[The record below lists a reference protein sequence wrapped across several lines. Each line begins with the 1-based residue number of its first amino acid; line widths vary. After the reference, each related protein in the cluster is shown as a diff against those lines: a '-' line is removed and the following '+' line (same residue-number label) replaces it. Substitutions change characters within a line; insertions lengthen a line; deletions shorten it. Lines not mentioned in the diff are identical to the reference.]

1 MRFTSL
7 QISLF
12 FGSGDVCFTVQYIY
26 LYPLHNKPFFSVFVS
41 DILKSMVQNS
51 WLKYNIKHYKKKNS
65 YLTNITVLAEQGRC
79 EHRYSN
85 LGYYQIHV
93 ISLKAS
99 CAIDTSFSRAFHIT
113 SQYDFHANNVR
124 PCKEERTDRWTE
136 RLKLYSKTCLSGHLY

>member
-1 MRFTSL
+1 MRSTSL

-12 FGSGDVCFTVQYIY
+12 FGSGDVRSTVYYIY
-26 LYPLHNKPFFSVFVS
+26 LYPLHSKPFFSVFVS
-41 DILKSMVQNS
+41 DILKSMVLNS
-51 WLKYNIKHYKKKNS
+51 WSKYNIKHYIKTS
-65 YLTNITVLAEQGRC
+65 YLTNITVLAEQGKC

-85 LGYYQIHV
+85 LGYYQI

-124 PCKEERTDRWTE
+124 PCKEERTDRWKE